1 MNSKAVFAILMVYV
15 GCGLN
20 NVFLEY
26 LIKEDPGSGHLITFL
41 QFLFIAIHGIVFT
54 WKFGKVKRVI
64 GLQDYLNLV
73 LMFFVTSVV
82 NNWAFNFHIPV
93 PLHMIF
99 RSGSLIANMIMGIWI
114 LKKRY
119 TISKYLSVAMIT
131 IGIIICTLLSSSK
144 QLPKTCTDCTDNLD
158 NNVVNEPADGSDYL
172 FWWFIGVVLL
182 TGALLL
188 SARMGIYQEYI
199 TARYGKNPEE
209 MLFYTHLLSLPAF
222 LFYYSSIIE
231 HANIA
236 TQSEPFVIPIVNM
249 TFPLFWVY
257 LIGNVCTQYLCVLC
271 RTCNRVV
278 RTIPLLP
285 TPILYKPVFNLST
298 LFQFLLRRSRFFIC
312 QTCCEVFGAN
322 LKATIH
328 KGLFLCFICKD
339 FGCFPVAC
347 LYNIGST
354 LSGLFDIKYYSTKY
368 VCRNCVVLISKL
380 FCGYR
385 IIDVIKYELLS
396 LMQRY
401 SINYSHMC
409 APVVLPSTVSRPFGK
424 ITIYGT
430 LRSINFADVEYQMR
444 NTEIYAKGFS
454 IVFGK
459 KEIPDLISELRSRK
473 KIIQDQDAFLK
484 DYITE
489 IEKYAEYEDKSD
501 SYILFKCD
509 KLPLLGRNLEL
520 KEYVNNDTENSLNT
534 DLLKNERKRSIK
546 RNIKMFCEL
555 AKDKGKVA
563 ATCEGRR
570 NTTGINFEATD
581 RMVNSLQLI

>member
-54 WKFGKVKRVI
+54 WKFGKVERVI

-222 LFYYSSIIE
+222 LFYSSSIIE

-257 LIGNVCTQYLCVLC
+257 LIGNVCTQYLCISSVYVLTTEC
-271 RTCNRVV
+271 SSLTVTLVITLRKFFSLLFSIFYFNNPFTWAHWFG
-278 RTIPLLP
+278 TIL
-285 TPILYKPVFNLST
+285 
-298 LFQFLLRRSRFFIC
+298 
-312 QTCCEVFGAN
+312 VFG
-322 LKATIH
+322 
-328 KGLFLCFICKD
+328 
-339 FGCFPVAC
+339 
-347 LYNIGST
+347 
-354 LSGLFDIKYYSTKY
+354 
-368 VCRNCVVLISKL
+368 
-380 FCGYR
+380 
-385 IIDVIKYELLS
+385 
-396 LMQRY
+396 
-401 SINYSHMC
+401 
-409 APVVLPSTVSRPFGK
+409 
-424 ITIYGT
+424 GT
-430 LRSINFADVEYQMR
+430 LIF
-444 NTEIYAKGFS
+444 TEVPNKIKQSYAS
-454 IVFGK
+454 EQK
-459 KEIPDLISELRSRK
+459 KE
-473 KIIQDQDAFLK
+473 
-484 DYITE
+484 
-489 IEKYAEYEDKSD
+489 KS
-501 SYILFKCD
+501 
-509 KLPLLGRNLEL
+509 N
-520 KEYVNNDTENSLNT
+520 
-534 DLLKNERKRSIK
+534 
-546 RNIKMFCEL
+546 
-555 AKDKGKVA
+555 
-563 ATCEGRR
+563 
-570 NTTGINFEATD
+570 
-581 RMVNSLQLI
+581 